1 MKKSQY
7 NFNLIEIVL
16 TVAVIS
22 FGVAVILGML
32 PRGLQAVRNAGMES
46 YSSEVIDQMA
56 SYLQQRGASSITVIK
71 KASEEKDFLKDIKA
85 DTDEDIMKK
94 YPQLITQGD
103 LAKEFDVSGF
113 NRTNATGVFR
123 YTDGTDDKDKSI
135 YVVVMGDEVKVDD
148 DVRRQIDF
156 AGMIRTWKR
165 PREFNTVRIKHIEK
179 GVVTEKLPD
188 DHDCIE
194 KKCDENGFDKQK
206 LDAIPGAVVC
216 MELSYPLSL
225 PYKER
230 TKKYYVFEVDK

>member
-1 MKKSQY
+1 MKISQY
-7 NFNLIEIVL
+7 RFNLIEIVL

-22 FGVAVILGML
+22 FGIAVILGML
-32 PRGLQAVRNAGMES
+32 PRGLQAVRSAGMES

-56 SYLQQRGASSITVIK
+56 SYLQQRGAGSITVEIK
-71 KASEEKDFLKDIKA
+71 TDKEKDFLKDIKA
-85 DTDEDIMKK
+85 STDEDIMTK
-94 YPQLITQGD
+94 YAQLVSQSD
-103 LAKEFDVSGF
+103 LGKDFDVSGF

-123 YTDGTDDKDKSI
+123 YSDGTDDKDKSI

-156 AGMIRTWKR
+156 SGMIRTWKR

-179 GVVTEKLPD
+179 GVTSEKLPD

-194 KKCDENGFDKQK
+194 KGCDENGFDKQK
-206 LDAIPGAVVC
+206 LDEISGAVIG

-225 PYKER
+225 PYKDR